1 MSRSITRTLALV
13 GLGASVA
20 VIAATPLATLAALD
34 PRGESMPGME
44 ADHGATAAPSNHPA
58 GHASHTMQMPGMQ
71 MPGMSMGGSMP
82 SSIDLADPMSRES
95 SGTAWIPDSS
105 PMYGKM
111 TMRGGNMLML
121 HGAVFPR
128 YIDVGSKRGDRRI
141 DVTSWFMG
149 MSSHPLGQR
158 S

>member
-1 MSRSITRTLALV
+1 MSRSISRSLALV

-20 VIAATPLATLAALD
+20 VFATTPPAGHAATD
-34 PRGESMPGME
+34 PQEHSMPGMDG
-44 ADHGATAAPSNHPA
+44 DHGTTAAPSHHPA
-58 GHASHTMQMPGMQ
+58 GHASPAMQMPGMK
-71 MPGMSMGGSMP
+71 MPGMSMSGSMP

-128 YIDVGSKRGDRRI
+128 YIDAG
-141 DVTSWFMG
+141 
-149 MSSHPLGQR
+149 
-158 S
+158 